1 MERPSALSMAPS
13 CSWTSAACEGGVSSA
28 WRTKVAAAIT
38 KTTAE
43 VRNPER
49 MHPPGGESGETT
61 PRLYKN
67 RACAGRRPLKGRP
80 TSGMMHPP
88 GGFRKAKSISAGVLL
103 DRHAVVHLVD
113 TQDLR
118 VAAVTTQ
125 FVVLAHDQGL

>member
-1 MERPSALSMAPS
+1 MAPS

-67 RACAGRRPLKGRP
+67 RARRGP
-80 TSGMMHPP
+80 TFGIMYPA

-103 DRHAVVHLVD
+103 DRHAVVHLID
-113 TQDLR
+113 AQDLR
-118 VAAVTTQ
+118 VAAV
-125 FVVLAHDQGL
+125 AA